1 MAVTQILEQEI
12 KDSELWLSRTQ
23 EESTYKRDLKKRIE
37 LIKWVLGNMKN
48 PNVEICSLIES
59 RMNETYKQVINTNG
73 TVDDFLKSLP
83 SDNTILAQIV
93 CQSNSND
100 TR

>member
-59 RMNETYKQVINTNG
+59 RMNETCCICRC
-73 TVDDFLKSLP
+73 FSL
-83 SDNTILAQIV
+83 
-93 CQSNSND
+93 
-100 TR
+100 